1 MLSAPE
7 MAAPMSNDRDGS
19 QYLRGALYGLAAVSI
34 WSGWIVVARLGLRT
48 SLTPWDIAALRFGV
62 AGLLLLPY
70 VVSKGLAIDRLGWV
84 GLAAIVLGGA
94 APVFLANSGLLF
106 APAAHAGALFP
117 GVMPL
122 MVALLAA
129 AFLREQL
136 TTAKK
141 LGFALILPGVLFI
154 AWGSGGELGS
164 MQNVGDALF
173 LGAGLAWAFY
183 TVAMRKARLD
193 GLHAAA
199 ISAVG
204 SMLLYI
210 PLFAVIPG
218 TKLAGAPL
226 SDVALQA
233 FVQGLLT
240 AIISLLLY
248 GRAVSILGASSGAAF
263 AALCLAMTALL
274 GIPILGEW
282 PSMIDWAAISL
293 ISAGGLYCKR
303 WTASSIARMISRHLC
318 PGSAGRGRQR
328 YSPHAES
335 GIALSRKIL
344 SSDRVK
350 PLPSG
355 AHISTIGRPLFGL
368 ASKIAPFKPRRR

>member
-1 MLSAPE
+1 MPSDHDA
-7 MAAPMSNDRDGS
+7 R
-19 QYLRGALYGLAAVSI
+19 QYLQGALCGVAAVSI
-34 WSGWIVVARLGLRT
+34 WSGWIVVARLGLQT

-62 AGLLLLPY
+62 AGILLLPY
-70 VVSKGLAIDRLGWV
+70 LFKNGLAIDRLGWV

-122 MVALLAA
+122 LVALLAA
-129 AFLREQL
+129 ALLKEMF

-141 LGFALILPGVLFI
+141 AGFALICPVCSSSRGAPAVS
-154 AWGSGGELGS
+154 WDHW
-164 MQNVGDALF
+164 QNVGHGLF

-204 SMLLYI
+204 SMLLYL
-210 PLFAVIPG
+210 PVFVFLPG
-218 TKLAGAPL
+218 GTLTAAPWG
-226 SDVALQA
+226 DVALQA
-233 FVQGLLT
+233 VVQGVLT

-263 AALCLAMTALL
+263 AALCPAMTALL
-274 GIPILGEW
+274 GNSNPRRMADHARVRGHQLDFSGRLHRERRTNLR
-282 PSMIDWAAISL
+282 DL
-293 ISAGGLYCKR
+293 
-303 WTASSIARMISRHLC
+303 RMISRQPHHAIPDDPAPSPLAALIRRADRTTRWTTAA
-318 PGSAGRGRQR
+318 SAEAVRLPRPVRAAGPCRSRGR
-328 YSPHAES
+328 A
-335 GIALSRKIL
+335 RK
-344 SSDRVK
+344 
-350 PLPSG
+350 
-355 AHISTIGRPLFGL
+355 A
-368 ASKIAPFKPRRR
+368 AP